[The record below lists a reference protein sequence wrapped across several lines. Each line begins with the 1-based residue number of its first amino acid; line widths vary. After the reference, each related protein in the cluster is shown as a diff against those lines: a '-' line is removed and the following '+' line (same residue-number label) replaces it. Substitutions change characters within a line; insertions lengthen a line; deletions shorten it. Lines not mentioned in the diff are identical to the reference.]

1 MIARALHSCLL
12 IWGIYRDWEYS
23 NKGLGIS
30 GLSGMEAVVL
40 FRECGMSRSHYPD
53 WKKGFPDWKKGFQ
66 LMPMM
71 LAAARWI
78 GVGFP
83 VDAHDAVRWAV
94 RWEKGVGWKKGCPA
108 YWPLGGELAKWLLAR
123 AHDSGRWAVESRKG
137 CPADARDA
145 GRQGW
150 FGQMVSS

>member
-12 IWGIYRDWEYS
+12 IWGMYGDWEYG

-40 FRECGMSRSHYPD
+40 FRECGMSRGHY
-53 WKKGFPDWKKGFQ
+53 PDWKKGFQ

-71 LAAARWI
+71 LAAGRWI

-83 VDAHDAVRWAV
+83 VDAHDAVR
-94 RWEKGVGWKKGCPA
+94 
-108 YWPLGGELAKWLLAR
+108 
-123 AHDSGRWAVESRKG
+123 
-137 CPADARDA
+137 
-145 GRQGW
+145 
-150 FGQMVSS
+150 